1 MLTEKLNSNDINLT
15 FIPTSKSDLLNDIEN
30 LLKKY
35 FSNIP
40 QSPTPNSPQ
49 SDFIFLDEVCELT
62 NLSKP
67 TIYSLVSRKQIP
79 TAKQKGQKK
88 LIFNRTEIMSWL
100 KSGRPSIAEQQVA
113 KQLNNRK

>member
-1 MLTEKLNSNDINLT
+1 MTDILFTPIRLSELETLIEKSFERVLSRINT
-15 FIPTSKSDLLNDIEN
+15 
-30 LLKKY
+30 
-35 FSNIP
+35 